1 MSIKTSDSIIAISKA
16 LLTFQGQVDGVGK
29 TKKNPAFKSNYAT
42 LENVRDTAVP
52 ELQAVGVV
60 FIQSAGAIVDG
71 VMSMTTRLI
80 HAESGEWIE
89 GVMDIPLGKRDPQG
103 MGSAQT
109 YASRYGLM
117 AMLGLPA
124 IDDDSEAAIDRNNQ
138 RPAPTSTTA
147 ERANQPDTGLS
158 AYNRH
163 NNAMTAAK
171 TLPELQAAFEATK
184 GDRRLTNGECEL
196 LLSLKD
202 RRKLALSIKPVFI
215 PANFDSL
222 DKDGTIPYA
231 DRDELQEALN
241 NGGQQ

>member
-1 MSIKTSDSIIAISKA
+1 MSIKTSDSIVAISKA

-71 VMSMTTRLI
+71 VMSMSTRLI

-124 IDDDSEAAIDRNNQ
+124 IDDDGEAAIDRNNQ
-138 RPAPTSTTA
+138 RPAPSKAPA
-147 ERANQPDTGLS
+147 EAPQPPKTGFTYNEYSEALTEAEDDDHLKNVFKMIWRDPAMSDGEKANLKGQYERRKEKL
-158 AYNRH
+158 
-163 NNAMTAAK
+163 AAK
-171 TLPELQAAFEATK
+171 PAF
-184 GDRRLTNGECEL
+184 
-196 LLSLKD
+196 
-202 RRKLALSIKPVFI
+202 V

-222 DKDGTIPYA
+222 DKEGTIPYA
-231 DRDELQEALN
+231 DPDPIQQALGN
-241 NGGQQ
+241 E